1 MADDRSAALVVR
13 AWREEG
19 VDGFRAR
26 VVAVG
31 LGASEQDR
39 TIAVAS
45 SPGEVLDAV
54 GHWLDEF
61 VGDQTDT
68 D

>member
-13 AWREEG
+13 AWREG
-19 VDGFRAR
+19 GDGFRAR
-26 VVAVG
+26 VVEVG
-31 LGASEQDR
+31 LDAAEQDR